1 MDYDCIKSASTLMS
15 RKHGAG
21 TFNNWRQPMSA
32 KDVFLNICLVLK
44 GSFSFIFDQTV
55 LDYLRTRSFSH
66 LSGRKNLE
74 GKSSST
80 SYKVLSSILDGLW
93 QHQLPNFEMEQ
104 AFNIVSSQLEPRCSV
119 CSFFSK
125 LEVRKVKEC
134 VLSLVRLLFR
144 LWREKNEQLQ

>member
-1 MDYDCIKSASTLMS
+1 M
-15 RKHGAG
+15 
-21 TFNNWRQPMSA
+21 
-32 KDVFLNICLVLK
+32 NICLVLK

-80 SYKVLSSILDGLW
+80 SYNVLSSILDGLW

-104 AFNIVSSQLEPRCSV
+104 AFNIVSSQLEPHCSV

-125 LEVRKVKEC
+125 LEVRKPKEC
-134 VLSLVRLLFR
+134 VLFLVRLLFN
-144 LWREKNEQLQ
+144 LSMKGKNEQLQ

>member
-1 MDYDCIKSASTLMS
+1 MS

-21 TFNNWRQPMSA
+21 SFNNWRQPMSA
-32 KDVFLNICLVLK
+32 KDVFVNICLVLK

-104 AFNIVSSQLEPRCSV
+104 AFTGLFFIICWYSRQTDKQPDRQTDRQLDREVVITSQGNEGYKIVVDSETWL
-119 CSFFSK
+119 
-125 LEVRKVKEC
+125 
-134 VLSLVRLLFR
+134 LSLL
-144 LWREKNEQLQ
+144 